1 MIAMNV
7 RHLYV
12 HSKIGADMPT
22 ISIRDLGRRPSQVID
37 EVVRTGRPAIVTR
50 HGRPVTALVALDPDE
65 LEDYV
70 LAHAPEFVRATRAAD
85 ADLRAGRAR
94 TADEVFAELEQD

>member
-1 MIAMNV
+1 
-7 RHLYV
+7 
-12 HSKIGADMPT
+12 MPDSVLMPAPVNTT
-22 ISIRDLGRRPSQVID
+22 IRRLSAIML
-37 EVVRTGRPAIVTR
+37 VVATTRTGRPAIVTR
-50 HGRPVTALVALDPDE
+50 HGRPVTALVGLDPDE

-94 TADEVFAELEQD
+94 AADEVFAELEQD

>member
-1 MIAMNV
+1 
-7 RHLYV
+7 
-12 HSKIGADMPT
+12 MPT

-85 ADLRAGRAR
+85 ADLRSGRAR
-94 TADEVFAELEQD
+94 RAAEVLAELEQD

>member
-1 MIAMNV
+1 
-7 RHLYV
+7 
-12 HSKIGADMPT
+12 MPT

-50 HGRPVTALVALDPDE
+50 HGKPVTAMVALDPDE
-65 LEDYV
+65 LDDFV
-70 LAHAPEFVRATRAAD
+70 LAHAPEYVRSTRAAD

-94 TADEVFAELEQD
+94 PAADVFAELDRD

>member
-1 MIAMNV
+1 
-7 RHLYV
+7 
-12 HSKIGADMPT
+12 MPT

-70 LAHAPEFVRATRAAD
+70 LAHAPEFVRATRTAD
-85 ADLRAGRAR
+85 ADLRSGRAR
-94 TADEVFAELEQD
+94 PAAEVFAELEHD

>member
-1 MIAMNV
+1 
-7 RHLYV
+7 
-12 HSKIGADMPT
+12 MPT
-22 ISIRDLGRRPSQVID
+22 ISIRDLGRRPSQVVD

-50 HGRPVTALVALDPDE
+50 HGRPVTAMVALDPDE
-65 LEDYV
+65 LDDFV

-94 TADEVFAELEQD
+94 PATDVFAELDRG

>member
-1 MIAMNV
+1 
-7 RHLYV
+7 
-12 HSKIGADMPT
+12 MPT
-22 ISIRDLGRRPSQVID
+22 ISIRDLGRHPSQVID

-50 HGRPVTALVALDPDE
+50 HGRPVTAMVALDPDE

-94 TADEVFAELEQD
+94 PAAEVFAELERD

>member
-1 MIAMNV
+1 
-7 RHLYV
+7 
-12 HSKIGADMPT
+12 MPT
-22 ISIRDLGRRPSQVID
+22 VSIRDLGRRPSQVID

-85 ADLRAGRAR
+85 ADFRAGRAR
-94 TADEVFAELEQD
+94 PAAEVFAELEQD

>member
-1 MIAMNV
+1 
-7 RHLYV
+7 
-12 HSKIGADMPT
+12 MPT

-50 HGRPVTALVALDPDE
+50 HGRPVTAMVAIDPDE

-70 LAHAPEFVRATRAAD
+70 LAHAPEFVRSTRGAD
-85 ADLRAGRAR
+85 ADFRAGRVR
-94 TADEVFAELEQD
+94 PADEVFADLDRG

>member
-1 MIAMNV
+1 
-7 RHLYV
+7 
-12 HSKIGADMPT
+12 MPT

-37 EVVRTGRPAIVTR
+37 EVIRTGRPAIVTR
-50 HGRPVTALVALDPDE
+50 HGRPVTAMVALDPDE

-85 ADLRAGRAR
+85 VDLRTGRAR
-94 TADEVFAELEQD
+94 PAAEVFAEIERD